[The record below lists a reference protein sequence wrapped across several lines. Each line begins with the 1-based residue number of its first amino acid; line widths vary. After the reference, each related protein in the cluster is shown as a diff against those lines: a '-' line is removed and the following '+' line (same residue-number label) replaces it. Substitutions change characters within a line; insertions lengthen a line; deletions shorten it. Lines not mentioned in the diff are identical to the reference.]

1 MRCMLPRAKHFLTAG
16 AVQAPEDKMDDAS
29 LNLMKA
35 IPYCSNRQLRAMSA
49 AKADLA
55 RMFRSKSVD
64 ISIAQDLKPRPNKV
78 ILPINNLFVMVA
90 DADIHAQ
97 QGQMLDRMSLS
108 IAKTFMEAESRV

>member
-1 MRCMLPRAKHFLTAG
+1 
-16 AVQAPEDKMDDAS
+16 MDDAS

-49 AKADLA
+49 AKADLG

-97 QGQMLDRMSLS
+97 QGHMLDRMSLS
-108 IAKTFMEAESRV
+108 IAKTFMDADSRV